1 MFRKFLASITRAG
14 GPRPRSGLVGS
25 QVAYAAVGPL
35 LVVEADPVGDDD
47 ASFGERI
54 ELLAVE
60 AFVTEAGVKGFD
72 LAVLPRRAGVDVE
85 GADTAVGQ
93 TVADSAGDKLGPV
106 VGADVLKGSMGL
118 DGLGEHDHDVVGAD
132 AAGDMMGDALL
143 RVLVDEHEGA
153 EAASSRRDVR
163 HEVPRPHMAG
173 VGGLR
178 GDATGGAAWPGTVPC
193 SDAARGS
200 CRHGAP
206 SRTSVRGRP
215 AGAPEGPAGL
225 EFFSSAI
232 LRTRF
237 SSRRSATIC

>member
-1 MFRKFLASITRAG
+1 MAPWG
-14 GPRPRSGLVGS
+14 G
-25 QVAYAAVGPL
+25 VA
-35 LVVEADPVGDDD
+35 VVVPQPVAHGDGDVVVVMEPPPVG
-47 ASFGERI
+47 
-54 ELLAVE
+54 ELSA
-60 AFVTEAGVKGFD
+60 EAGVVALD
-72 LAVLPRRAGVDVE
+72 DPVLPGRAGVDGE
-85 GADTAVGQ
+85 RADTAVGQ

-178 GDATGGAAWPGTVPC
+178 GDATGGAAAAWPPRLLLRDAEAE
-193 SDAARGS
+193 DAAQPADLPQADR
-200 CRHGAP
+200 RQP
-206 SRTSVRGRP
+206 LGRQEP
-215 AGAPEGPAGL
+215 VDQDLGL
-225 EFFSSAI
+225 AV
-232 LRTRF
+232 T
-237 SSRRSATIC
+237 